1 MLHRLLVAGAFL
13 SALPAAAYAQG
24 AVIQAGPVAPG
35 HVVLWG
41 GNGSIRDGGSQVP
54 PGVLPKATTSA
65 LGAVIVGSGLGVA
78 TSGNLSVTYGKAGN
92 TALQGSLY
100 GVANG
105 VATLDGS
112 GLLPAAQLPFPGVSA
127 LGGAQALTAPTH
139 QFFTGLGTNGIFTTG
154 QPSAG
159 DISGLGTMAT
169 QNAAA
174 VAITGGT
181 GAFSTLTL
189 GGLAVTSAATTPLG
203 TSGAT
208 IPLLST
214 ANTWGAAQHLGT
226 NLLDGSNIAFT
237 GGSLNGVSVGATT
250 PGTGAFTTLTATGAA
265 SAANYTSNSLGLI
278 TAGSGNT
285 DHVVLLPS
293 NFGTT
298 PQIV

>member
-1 MLHRLLVAGAFL
+1 MTKHGFLAVLMALAPVAAH
-13 SALPAAAYAQG
+13 AQG

-41 GNGSIRDGGSQVP
+41 SNGVVRDGGSQVP

-139 QFFTGLGTNGIFTTG
+139 QFLTGLGTNGVFTTG
-154 QPSAG
+154 QPAAG
-159 DISGLGTMAT
+159 DISGLGSMAT
-169 QNAAA
+169 QNAGA

-181 GAFSTLTL
+181 
-189 GGLAVTSAATTPLG
+189 
-203 TSGAT
+203 
-208 IPLLST
+208 
-214 ANTWGAAQHLGT
+214 
-226 NLLDGSNIAFT
+226 
-237 GGSLNGVSVGATT
+237 LNGVSVGATT
-250 PGTGAFTTLTATGAA
+250 PGTGAFTTLGASGAVSLTGAGTALSVTNNA
-265 SAANYTSNSLGLI
+265 SIGGTLGVTGATTLGAL
-278 TAGSGNT
+278 TVNGAG
-285 DHVVLLPS
+285 
-293 NFGTT
+293 
-298 PQIV
+298 